1 MLNLGEVV
9 YLKKIF
15 FFKFLPQIKPAI
27 YCSLNMMLL
36 EVAQSSWLDQDRS
49 HSLEM
54 SKLAEE
60 QNRHVKAEKWPWSD
74 LSEITNCMA
83 NWSNRQKFEV
93 RLLSDAFLKLQ
104 AFFS

>member
-1 MLNLGEVV
+1 
-9 YLKKIF
+9 
-15 FFKFLPQIKPAI
+15 
-27 YCSLNMMLL
+27 MMLL
-36 EVAQSSWLDQDRS
+36 EVAQSSWLDQDKS

-93 RLLSDAFLKLQ
+93 RLLLDAFTRHSLDMLHKLNCITCFRICKKNIL
-104 AFFS
+104 AMVL

>member
-1 MLNLGEVV
+1 
-9 YLKKIF
+9 
-15 FFKFLPQIKPAI
+15 
-27 YCSLNMMLL
+27 MMLL

-93 RLLSDAFLKLQ
+93 RLFLGAFNPGAAGAGDLRGLQ
-104 AFFS
+104 AVTKT